1 MAAIEWDE
9 KQSTAA
15 NAHRHLPEAAGEYFS
30 AGRKLAARGTP
41 GARNLHAFRIETK
54 RFRYTL
60 EMFRKPYGKPLDP
73 YLEALRK
80 VQNYLGDINDCAT
93 TRALVLDAM
102 PMPSPQRRKIER
114 ALDYRMDKLIA
125 NFLKYWRAE
134 FDPAAQEAR
143 WRAFLAQAPAPQPR
157 TRATPRKS
165 STNRAISA

>member
-9 KQSTAA
+9 QNRPRPTRTGGCPKRRRVLRGRPRNWLHVARLGPGTCT
-15 NAHRHLPEAAGEYFS
+15 RS
-30 AGRKLAARGTP
+30 AR
-41 GARNLHAFRIETK
+41 TK

-60 EMFRKPYGKPLDP
+60 EMFRTPYGKPLDP
-73 YLEALRK
+73 YLDALRK

-102 PMPSPQRRKIER
+102 PTPSPQRRKIER
-114 ALDYRMDKLIA
+114 ALDCRMDKLIA
-125 NFLKYWRAE
+125 EFLKYWRAE